1 MDNSQFVA
9 LVAHA
14 AIKSGVVLERIGLT
28 MGQNGRWGATPS
40 FPAKLVDAQ
49 PEGTAMLGSRLP
61 DHLVATL
68 THCAKIKRTLYC
80 VPDGLDVFKVYW

>member
-1 MDNSQFVA
+1 MNQMQFLA
-9 LVAHA
+9 AIAHA
-14 AIKSGVVLERIGLT
+14 AIKAGVSTERIGLT
-28 MGQNGRWGATPS
+28 MALGGRWGATPS

-80 VPDGLDVFKVYW
+80 VPIDTYIFKVYW

>member
-9 LVAHA
+9 MVAHV
-14 AIKSGVVLERIGLT
+14 AINKGVVLERIGLT
-28 MGQNGRWGATPS
+28 LGQNGRWGATPA

-49 PEGTAMLGSRLP
+49 PEGTTVLGSRLP

-68 THCAKIKRTLYC
+68 THCAKIKRMLYC
-80 VPDGLDVFKVYW
+80 MPMDMNVFKVYW